1 MKTWTFLL
9 ATLLSC
15 SALAADEMPT
25 FRLDMKDGKLT
36 PARITVPAG
45 KKFRLEVV
53 NSGRTPAEF
62 ESTPLRKEKVLGP
75 GAQSALVFQ
84 PLSAGEY
91 KFFDEFH
98 QVTGQGVIVAK

>member
-15 SALAADEMPT
+15 SATAADDMPT

-36 PARITVPAG
+36 LTRITVPAL
-45 KKFRLEVV
+45 KEVSPGGGELRP
-53 NSGRTPAEF
+53 NASTEF

-98 QVTGQGVIVAK
+98 QVTGRA